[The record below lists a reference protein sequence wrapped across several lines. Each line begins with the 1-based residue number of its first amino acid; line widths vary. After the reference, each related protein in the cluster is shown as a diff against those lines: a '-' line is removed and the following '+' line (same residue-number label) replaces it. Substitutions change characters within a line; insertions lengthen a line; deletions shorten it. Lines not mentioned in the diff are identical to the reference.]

1 MRKRRKLNKKYDY
14 LTILRAIAFF
24 GVSLFHTYSHF
35 VPGGYLAVIIFLI
48 LSGFLT
54 VRTADSKK
62 AATLTKLKAKF
73 TSILSP
79 VYLIMAISLI
89 FSFKFA
95 RNIFD
100 DSIKSALPVA
110 LNFENLRRIAA
121 GDDYFNQL
129 GNFNMFLHMW
139 YVSLYMQ
146 FIAIFLLIDQ
156 YLANPKK
163 NNKRILVYGLMTII
177 SFILILVLGRS
188 VEDITRIYY
197 GISTRFSAF
206 SVGILAYLLNEKID
220 KETIDLKIDLR
231 IILAIL
237 GLVVIVPFFIID
249 GKNITSYHGF
259 FIFYTLVV
267 GLLII
272 FLYNYEDKNRYL
284 PKKHGIAYKALL
296 YIGDRSFHFYLWQY
310 IVQIFALYFFPNLM
324 DNIILNL
331 IIQFAFV
338 IILGEISYQILKIRK
353 LGRYILLTS
362 IIIFIILTIT
372 SKVVG
377 NSKDDKI
384 NDLRKDI
391 AASQEQI
398 DKANKEILAK
408 NKIKEDKKSD
418 NEKDADSVKEN
429 SEISENL
436 PKTKQLDENFVEKP
450 YDDFNF
456 TENELAYLNN
466 LGVTAVGDSVI
477 INADSYIRKYIPNFY
492 LDGEVGRDMVSG
504 PDILASIKNSY
515 GLADVV
521 LISLGS
527 NGSADESDLEKIMK
541 IADGRDVY
549 FVNTSHTQSYMDF
562 VNKNLTNF
570 TEKNDKAHLVDWR
583 GFIKDRPDLLAPDR
597 THPNVEG
604 SDDFAKLIMRKIL
617 NVNRVAE

>member
-1 MRKRRKLNKKYDY
+1 MRKRRKLNKRYDY

-35 VPGGYLAVIIFLI
+35 VPGGYLAVIIFLV

-54 VRTADSKK
+54 LRTADRKNTG
-62 AATLTKLKAKF
+62 TLSKLKAKF
-73 TSILSP
+73 IGILSP

-89 FSFKFA
+89 ISFKFA

-100 DSIKSALPVA
+100 DSIKSVLPVA

-156 YLANPKK
+156 YLLSPKK
-163 NNKRILVYGLMTII
+163 NNKRIVVYGLMTII
-177 SFILILVLGRS
+177 SFILIIILGKS
-188 VEDITRIYY
+188 AEDITRIYY
-197 GISTRFSAF
+197 GITTRFSAF
-206 SVGILAYLLNEKID
+206 GVGILAYIINEKID
-220 KETIDLKIDLR
+220 KDTIDLKVDLR
-231 IILAIL
+231 IILSIL
-237 GLVVIVPFFIID
+237 GLLVIVPFFVVN
-249 GKNITSYHGF
+249 GKNISSYHGF
-259 FIFYTLVV
+259 FIFYTLAV
-267 GLLII
+267 GILIA

-284 PKKHGIAYKALL
+284 PKKHGIAYKILL

-310 IVQIFALYFFPNLM
+310 IVQIFALYFFPSLM

-331 IIQFAFV
+331 FIQFVFI

-353 LGRYILLTS
+353 LRRYILLTTM
-362 IIIFIILTIT
+362 IIFVIFTIT
-372 SKVVG
+372 SKIIG
-377 NSKDDKI
+377 NNKDDKI

-391 AASQEQI
+391 AQSQEEI
-398 DKANKEILAK
+398 DKANKEIIEK
-408 NKIKEDKKSD
+408 NKINKDKNVERDKD
-418 NEKDADSVKEN
+418 NNKLEEN
-429 SEISENL
+429 SQANNKVPE
-436 PKTKQLDENFVEKP
+436 TKKLDEKFVEKP

-456 TENELAYLNN
+456 TENELAYLSN

-504 PDILASIKNSY
+504 PDILSSIKNNY
-515 GLADVV
+515 GLADIV

-527 NGSADESDLEKIMK
+527 NGSANEADLEKIMQ

-549 FVNTSHTQSYMDF
+549 FINTSHTQSYMDV
-562 VNKNLTNF
+562 VNKSLSSF

-583 GFIKDRPDLLAPDR
+583 EFVKDRPDLLAPDR

-617 NVNRVAE
+617 NVNKIAE

>member
-1 MRKRRKLNKKYDY
+1 MRKRRKLNKRYDY

-35 VPGGYLAVIIFLI
+35 VPGGYLAVIIFLV

-54 VRTADSKK
+54 LRTADRKNTG
-62 AATLTKLKAKF
+62 TLSKLKAKF
-73 TSILSP
+73 IGILSP

-89 FSFKFA
+89 ISFKFA

-100 DSIKSALPVA
+100 DSIKSVLPVA

-156 YLANPKK
+156 YLLSPKK
-163 NNKRILVYGLMTII
+163 NNKRIVVYGLMTII
-177 SFILILVLGRS
+177 SFILIIILGKS
-188 VEDITRIYY
+188 AEDITRIYY
-197 GISTRFSAF
+197 GITTRFSAF
-206 SVGILAYLLNEKID
+206 GVGILAYIINEKID
-220 KETIDLKIDLR
+220 KDTIDLKVDLR
-231 IILAIL
+231 IILSIL
-237 GLVVIVPFFIID
+237 GLLVIVPFFVVN
-249 GKNITSYHGF
+249 GKNISSYHGF
-259 FIFYTLVV
+259 FIFYTLAV
-267 GLLII
+267 GILIA

-284 PKKHGIAYKALL
+284 PKKHGIAYKILL

-310 IVQIFALYFFPNLM
+310 IVQIFALYFFPSLM

-331 IIQFAFV
+331 FIQFVFI

-353 LGRYILLTS
+353 LRRYILLTTM
-362 IIIFIILTIT
+362 IIFVIFTIT
-372 SKVVG
+372 SKIIG
-377 NSKDDKI
+377 NNKDDKI

-391 AASQEQI
+391 AESQEEI
-398 DKANKEILAK
+398 DKANKEIIEK
-408 NKIKEDKKSD
+408 NKINKDKNVERDKD
-418 NEKDADSVKEN
+418 NNKLEEN
-429 SEISENL
+429 SQANNKVPE
-436 PKTKQLDENFVEKP
+436 TKKLDEKFVEKP

-456 TENELAYLNN
+456 TENELAYLSN

-504 PDILASIKNSY
+504 PDILSSIKNNY
-515 GLADVV
+515 GLADIV

-527 NGSADESDLEKIMK
+527 NGSANEADLEKIMQ

-549 FVNTSHTQSYMDF
+549 FINTSHTQSYMDV
-562 VNKNLTNF
+562 VNKSLSSF

-583 GFIKDRPDLLAPDR
+583 EFVKDRPDLLAPDR

-617 NVNRVAE
+617 NVNKVAE

>member
-35 VPGGYLAVIIFLI
+35 VPGGYLAVIIFLV

-54 VRTADSKK
+54 LRTADRKNTD
-62 AATLTKLKAKF
+62 TLSKLKAKF
-73 TSILSP
+73 IGILSP

-89 FSFKFA
+89 ISFKFA

-100 DSIKSALPVA
+100 DSIKSVLPVA

-121 GDDYFNQL
+121 GYDYFNQL

-156 YLANPKK
+156 YLLNPKK
-163 NNKRILVYGLMTII
+163 NNKRIVVYGLMTII
-177 SFILILVLGRS
+177 SFILIIILGKS
-188 VEDITRIYY
+188 AEDITRIYY
-197 GISTRFSAF
+197 GITTRFSAF
-206 SVGILAYLLNEKID
+206 GVGILAYIINEKID
-220 KETIDLKIDLR
+220 KDTIDLKVDLR
-231 IILAIL
+231 IILSVL
-237 GLVVIVPFFIID
+237 GLLVIIPFFVVN
-249 GKNITSYHGF
+249 GKNISSYHGF
-259 FIFYTLVV
+259 FIFYTLAV
-267 GLLII
+267 GILIA

-284 PKKHGIAYKALL
+284 PKKHGIAYKILL

-310 IVQIFALYFFPNLM
+310 IVQIFALYFFPSLM
-324 DNIILNL
+324 ENIILNL
-331 IIQFAFV
+331 FIQFVFI

-353 LGRYILLTS
+353 LRRYILLTS
-362 IIIFIILTIT
+362 MIVFVIFTIT
-372 SKVVG
+372 SKIIG
-377 NSKDDKI
+377 NNKDDKI

-391 AASQEQI
+391 AQSQEEI
-398 DKANKEILAK
+398 DKANKEILEK
-408 NKIKEDKKSD
+408 NKISKDK
-418 NEKDADSVKEN
+418 NIEKDKDNNKLEEN
-429 SEISENL
+429 SQANSKVPE
-436 PKTKQLDENFVEKP
+436 TKKLDEKFVEKP

-456 TENELAYLNN
+456 TKNELAYLSN

-504 PDILASIKNSY
+504 PDILSSIKNNY
-515 GLADVV
+515 GLADIV

-527 NGSADESDLEKIMK
+527 NGSAGEADLEKIMQ

-549 FVNTSHTQSYMDF
+549 FINTSHTQSYMDV
-562 VNKNLTNF
+562 VNKSLASF

-583 GFIKDRPDLLAPDR
+583 EFVKDRPDLLAPDR